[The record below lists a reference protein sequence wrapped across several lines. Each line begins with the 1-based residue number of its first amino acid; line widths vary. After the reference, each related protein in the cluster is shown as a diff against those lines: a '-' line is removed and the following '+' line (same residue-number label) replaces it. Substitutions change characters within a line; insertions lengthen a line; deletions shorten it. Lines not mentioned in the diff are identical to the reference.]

1 MEKILVANRGEI
13 ALRVIEAAREL
24 GLSTVAVYSEP
35 DRDQLHAQLADEA
48 YCIGPKEP
56 EESYLNL
63 PTIIGAA
70 DISGADAI
78 HPGYGFLSENSHFAE
93 VCEGHG
99 IKFIGPSSSVLE
111 LAGNKLESKR
121 IAQKA
126 EVSVLAG
133 TDGAISDLA
142 HLKEEADKLEYP
154 LILKAAFGGGG
165 RGMRLVQNEQ
175 ELVEGFKASSKEAE
189 VSFGNGAIYLERYLQ
204 QPKHIEV
211 QVIADEHGNYAH
223 VGERECSTQ
232 RRHQKIIEEAP
243 APGISAETRDRLRDA
258 ALRIAREYGY
268 SSLGT
273 VEFLVDQEENFYFME
288 LNARIQ
294 VEHPVSEEIAR
305 VNLVKEQIKLA
316 QGEELKE
323 EKFSDLRGHAMEF
336 RINAE
341 DPKNNFMPSAGTL
354 ELKQVPG
361 GHGVRFDTWIYDG
374 AEITPYYDS
383 LLGKLIITAD
393 ERFDTITKAVSALRR
408 FDLDGVK
415 TNVELHLD
423 LIRQKEF
430 RTGNYS
436 ITFLDQFMEKSGTE
450 GRV

>member
-1 MEKILVANRGEI
+1 MEKLLVANRGEI
-13 ALRVIEAAREL
+13 ALRIIEAAREL

-35 DRDQLHAQLADEA
+35 DKTQLHVQLADEA

-93 VCEGHG
+93 VCEGHD

-111 LAGNKLESKR
+111 LAGNKLESKK

-126 EVSVLAG
+126 GVNVLPG
-133 TDGAISDLA
+133 TDGAITGVKE
-142 HLKEEADKLEYP
+142 LKEEAERLEYP

-165 RGMRLVQNEQ
+165 RGMRLVHDEE
-175 ELVEGFKASSKEAE
+175 ELVNGFKSSTKEAE
-189 VSFGNGAIYLERYLQ
+189 ISFGNGDIYLEKYLQ
-204 QPKHIEV
+204 QPKHVEV
-211 QVIADEHGNYAH
+211 QVVADEHENYAH

-232 RRHQKIIEEAP
+232 RRHQKVIEEAP
-243 APGISAETRDRLRDA
+243 APGISDTTRDELREA
-258 ALRIAREYGY
+258 AIRIASEYGY
-268 SSLGT
+268 NSLGT
-273 VEFLVDQEENFYFME
+273 VEFLVDRDENFYFME

-294 VEHPVSEEIAR
+294 VEHPVSEEISG
-305 VNLVKEQIKLA
+305 VNLVKDQIRLA
-316 QGEELKE
+316 EGETLEPESYANLK
-323 EKFSDLRGHAMEF
+323 GHAIEF

-341 DPKNNFMPSAGTL
+341 DPEREFLPSSGRIT
-354 ELKQVPG
+354 LKQIPG

-374 AEITPYYDS
+374 AEMTPHYDS
-383 LLGKLIITAD
+383 LIGKLIITAD
-393 ERFDTITKAVSALRR
+393 RRYDAITKAVSALRR
-408 FDLDGVK
+408 FEIEGIK
-415 TNVELHLD
+415 TNVGLHLD

-430 RTGNYS
+430 RTGDYS
-436 ITFLDQFMEKSGTE
+436 ITFLEEFMERSGGE
-450 GRV
+450 RV